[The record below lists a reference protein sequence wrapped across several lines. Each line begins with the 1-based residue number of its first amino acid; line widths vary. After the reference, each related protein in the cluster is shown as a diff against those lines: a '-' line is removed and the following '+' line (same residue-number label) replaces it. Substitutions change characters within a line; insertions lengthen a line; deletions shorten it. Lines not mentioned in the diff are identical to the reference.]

1 MWIKESIQDLSS
13 ICDHG
18 YDESR
23 FSTLCRWICKYL
35 TILLVNHV
43 CSDMDFW
50 PRILHRFSMFPSLI
64 PRYDRKYTRRWRYS
78 SLVIGDLVAKM
89 KEAYGLEILIHFPL
103 SKHLLLYRP
112 ILQDWYRCGPVGMR
126 IVNDSNPKLRDMAE
140 YSFGTVLIPWSWFY
154 PIGR

>member
-1 MWIKESIQDLSS
+1 VWIKESIQDLSS

-23 FSTLCRWICKYL
+23 FSTLCRWIYKYL

-43 CSDMDFW
+43 FSVLDFW
-50 PRILHRFSMFPSLI
+50 PGILRRFSMFPSLI

-89 KEAYGLEILIHFPL
+89 KEAYGLEIPIHFPL

-112 ILQDWYRCGPVGMR
+112 ILQDWYRCGPVGIR
-126 IVNDSNPKLRDMAE
+126 LNIQSEPYKK
-140 YSFGTVLIPWSWFY
+140 SLIRNSS
-154 PIGR
+154 